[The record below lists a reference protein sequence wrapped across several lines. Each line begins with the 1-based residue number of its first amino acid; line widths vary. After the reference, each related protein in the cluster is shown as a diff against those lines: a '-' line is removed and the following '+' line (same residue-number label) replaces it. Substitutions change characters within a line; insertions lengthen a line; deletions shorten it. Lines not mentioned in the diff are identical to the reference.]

1 LFLYKEKLTLL
12 FVLFCLVFKDQCPTL
27 ALAKKGVPFRRVPYK
42 DTNNICLSQEIVK
55 KIILIDFITFS
66 KILTAFTT

>member
-42 DTNNICLSQEIVK
+42 ITNIMRISQEIVK
-55 KIILIDFITFS
+55 KIFLYISTTFS
-66 KILTAFTT
+66 KI